1 VEFLEEDSEDDNDD
15 LHIEFRQVAHM
26 FLAVFGMLQGD
37 IGDVI
42 CGKSLNREREKG

>member
-37 IGDVI
+37 IGD
-42 CGKSLNREREKG
+42 GHLWEKLTRERDKG